1 MLTCVLISRTS
12 SMNDWV
18 RPPWKPSVQLMLND
32 VIDTFVMEQF
42 CTWSGRPVTQNT
54 YSIILLLFFFVFF
67 ICFRFAYSQ
76 TKYMWRKLSKT
87 GVQVCSQQFLAH
99 SFISRM
105 FHFVYGAFFLSISGQ
120 NKYKLYN
127 LYLKSFPSN
136 NRQSMKVYICV
147 CVCVCPCACVC
158 VCVCL

>member
-1 MLTCVLISRTS
+1 METFGATYAQRCHRHICYGAILYLIRAS
-12 SMNDWV
+12 
-18 RPPWKPSVQLMLND
+18 
-32 VIDTFVMEQF
+32 
-42 CTWSGRPVTQNT
+42 CNT
-54 YSIILLLFFFVFF
+54 KHLFNYIAPFFFLFFF

-147 CVCVCPCACVC
+147 CVCPCACVC